1 MDSYVLLQQSQQR
14 SLATGA
20 NRAARQRWLLAIL
33 ILLDTTA
40 VGLALVVATYI
51 RFAIHF
57 PLFYEPPVSPIE
69 SYLRLSLGLIP
80 VQLAVFAAVRLYD
93 VNSLWG
99 GATEYQYVVYGASL
113 GMMVLIFGS
122 FFYPDFV
129 IARAWLLLAW
139 LSTIAFVGI
148 GRFAMRRMVYRLRA
162 SGRLVTPALIVGA
175 NEEAQA
181 IAEQI
186 LVAPQ
191 AGVRLI
197 GFVDDERHEGEEV
210 VPGLRVIGSSA
221 ALRDLVERTGAEEII
236 VATTAL
242 SREQLFDL
250 FVAFGTVP
258 EVTIRLSP
266 GTYEI
271 MATGMRVKEIGSVP
285 LLSPNKMRLTGLDV
299 VLKTLMDYGLASL
312 AVLALLPLFALI
324 ALWVKL
330 DSPGPIIY
338 RRRVVGAGGRL
349 FDAFKFRTMVI
360 NGDEVLRQHPEL
372 ERELRETGKL
382 KNDPRVT
389 RAGRFLRRTSL
400 DELPQ
405 LFNVLRGEM
414 SLVGPRMITAEEI
427 SHYGRRYLSLLA
439 VKPGITG
446 LWQVSG
452 RSNIPYPER
461 VRLDLHYIRNYSIWL
476 DLWLLYQTIPAV
488 LRKQGAY

>member
-1 MDSYVLLQQSQQR
+1 MDSYVLLHTQQR
-14 SLATGA
+14 RLAASA
-20 NRAARQRWLLAIL
+20 NRAARQRWLLTVL
-33 ILLDTTA
+33 ILLDTA
-40 VGLALVVATYI
+40 MLGLALVAATYT
-51 RFAIHF
+51 RFAVHF

-69 SYLRLSLGLIP
+69 SYLRLSLAFIP
-80 VQLAVFAAVRLYD
+80 IQLAFFAAVRLYD

-99 GATEYQYVVYGASL
+99 GATEYQYVAYGASL
-113 GMMVLIFGS
+113 GMMALIFVS

-139 LSTIAFVGI
+139 LFTFVFVGV

-186 LVAPQ
+186 LAAPRS
-191 AGVRLI
+191 GLRLI
-197 GFVDDERHEGEEV
+197 GFVDDVRNEGEEV

-221 ALRDLVERTGAEEII
+221 SLRDLVDRTGAEEII

-258 EVTIRLSP
+258 DVALRLSS

-271 MATGMRVKEIGSVP
+271 MATGMRVREIGSVP

-299 VLKTLMDYGLASL
+299 VLKTLMDYVLAGLAII
-312 AVLALLPLFALI
+312 ALLPLFALI

-338 RRRVVGAGGRL
+338 RRRVVGAGGKL
-349 FDAFKFRTMVI
+349 FDAFKFRTMVV
-360 NGDEVLRQHPEL
+360 NGDEILRQHPEL

-382 KNDPRVT
+382 KNDPRIT